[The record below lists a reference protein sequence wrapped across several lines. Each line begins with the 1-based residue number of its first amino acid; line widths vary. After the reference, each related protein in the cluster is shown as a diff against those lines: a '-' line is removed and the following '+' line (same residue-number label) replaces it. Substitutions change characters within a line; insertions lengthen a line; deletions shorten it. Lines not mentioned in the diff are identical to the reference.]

1 VILSGTFDQDLT
13 GVDER
18 EGVLTV
24 ARFPVSRR
32 RGCGQ
37 MVDAGEVLVASG
49 EDGVVDEVQ
58 RGKGS
63 SGAWSSGSIASRI
76 GSEGRLETCRA
87 AGCFG
92 FTMPCLISCE
102 RNCTEGMRRCARA
115 GERE

>member
-1 VILSGTFDQDLT
+1 
-13 GVDER
+13 
-18 EGVLTV
+18 VLTV

-37 MVDAGEVLVASG
+37 VVDAGEVLVASG

-63 SGAWSSGSIASRI
+63 SGAWSSGSIASC
-76 GSEGRLETCRA
+76 GEAGERLGTCRA

-92 FTMPCLISCE
+92 FVMSSSIPCE
-102 RNCTEGMRRCARA
+102 RKCTEGMRRCARVE
-115 GERE
+115 ERG